1 MTEEK
6 KKKDPESSGSDK
18 TSDKSEV
25 ERLRDEFSEQFATL
39 KNSYEKTAAEQKDLI
54 ETLKKENE
62 DLHRALIRSVT
73 FDPQPAPS
81 KEKTEDELYQ
91 ERIAELAKKS
101 LEIQKKGR

>member
-6 KKKDPESSGSDK
+6 KDPENSGSEK
-18 TSDKSEV
+18 SEKSEV
-25 ERLRDEFSEQFATL
+25 ERLRDEFSDQFATL
-39 KNSYEKTAAEQKDLI
+39 KNSYEKTAAEQKELI

-73 FDPQPAPS
+73 LDPQPAPP

-91 ERIAELAKKS
+91 EHIAELAKKS

>member
-6 KKKDPESSGSDK
+6 KDPENSGSEK
-18 TSDKSEV
+18 ASEKSEV
-25 ERLRDEFSEQFATL
+25 ERLRDEFSDQFATL
-39 KNSYEKTAAEQKDLI
+39 KNSYEKTAAEQKELI

-73 FDPQPAPS
+73 LDPQLAPA
-81 KEKTEDELYQ
+81 KEKTEEELHQ
-91 ERIAELAKKS
+91 EYIAKLAKRS